1 MNFSATDS
9 PVSTVAE
16 DVGQER
22 QPVGVPHVGDAAQ
35 DLQREVAILLA
46 GRDIETAMAR
56 YAESGCFA
64 DRGAADAARLRME
77 ELIRGRSASVVA
89 QLERERG
96 LA

>member
-1 MNFSATDS
+1 MNFSDTHS
-9 PVSTVAE
+9 PSVIEAQEPIADLCQSADTS
-16 DVGQER
+16 VG
-22 QPVGVPHVGDAAQ
+22 Q

-77 ELIRGRSASVVA
+77 ELIRGRSPAVVA
-89 QLERERG
+89 RLERERG